1 MKYFRIHTD
10 DTAYLTQQ
18 PRGIFTAVG
27 RLVNAKLLTE
37 QETAQY
43 WKERAYFERVL
54 PVPPFY
60 EQGNPDRA
68 VTWFK
73 DTEEGNRIWAEM
85 TFYRDM
91 AKKYG
96 LKLYLSKCDEL
107 PGEPVYEDAF
117 QIAVIRPRAD
127 AAVSRIPLDP

>member
-1 MKYFRIHTD
+1 MKYFRIHTG

-37 QETAQY
+37 QETVQY

-60 EQGNPDRA
+60 EQGNPGRA

-96 LKLYLSKCDEL
+96 LKLYRSACDEL
-107 PGEPVYEDAF
+107 PGELIYEDAF

-127 AAVSRIPLDP
+127 AAISRIPLDP

>member
-27 RLVNAKLLTE
+27 RLVNAKLLTDE
-37 QETAQY
+37 ETAQY

-85 TFYRDM
+85 TFYREM

-96 LKLYLSKCDEL
+96 LPLYLSVCDEL
-107 PGEPVYEDAF
+107 PGELIYEDAF
-117 QIAVIRPRAD
+117 QIAVIRSRAD
-127 AAVSRIPLDP
+127 AAVSRMPLGP

>member
-1 MKYFRIHTD
+1 MRYFRIHTA

-27 RLVNAKLLTE
+27 KLVDAKRLTE

-43 WKERAYFERVL
+43 WKEREYFERVL

-60 EQGNPDRA
+60 AQGNPDQA

-73 DTEEGNRIWAEM
+73 DTEDGKRIWAEM
-85 TFYRDM
+85 SFYRNM
-91 AKKYG
+91 SEKYG
-96 LKLYLSKCDEL
+96 LSLYISECQEI
-107 PGEPVYEDAF
+107 PGELIYEDAY
-117 QIAVIRPRAD
+117 QIAVIHPKEDPGIITRP
-127 AAVSRIPLDP
+127 LHG

>member
-27 RLVNAKLLTE
+27 RLVSAKLLTE

-85 TFYRDM
+85 TFYREM

-96 LKLYLSKCDEL
+96 LPLYLSVCDEL
-107 PGEPVYEDAF
+107 PGELIYEDAF
-117 QIAVIRPRAD
+117 QIAVIRSRAD
-127 AAVSRIPLDP
+127 AAVSRMPLDP

>member
-27 RLVNAKLLTE
+27 RLVDAKLLTE

-43 WKERAYFERVL
+43 WKERAYFERFL

-85 TFYRDM
+85 TFYREM

-96 LKLYLSKCDEL
+96 LPLYLSVCDEL
-107 PGEPVYEDAF
+107 PGELIYEDAF

>member
-85 TFYRDM
+85 TFYREM

-96 LKLYLSKCDEL
+96 LPLYLSVCDEL
-107 PGEPVYEDAF
+107 PGELIYEDAF
-117 QIAVIRPRAD
+117 QIAVIRSRAD
-127 AAVSRIPLDP
+127 AAVSRMPLDP

>member
-127 AAVSRIPLDP
+127 AAISRIPLDP

>member
-96 LKLYLSKCDEL
+96 LKLYLSTCDEL
-107 PGEPVYEDAF
+107 PGEPIYEDAF

-127 AAVSRIPLDP
+127 AAVSRISLDP

>member
-10 DTAYLTQQ
+10 DTAYLTRQ

-27 RLVNAKLLTE
+27 KLVDAKLLTE

-60 EQGNPDRA
+60 EQGNPQRA
-68 VTWFK
+68 VAWFK
-73 DTEEGNRIWAEM
+73 DTEEGNRIWEEM
-85 TFYRDM
+85 TFYREM

-96 LKLYLSKCDEL
+96 LKLYLSGCDEI
-107 PGEPVYEDAF
+107 PGELIYEDEF

-127 AAVSRIPLDP
+127 AAVSRIPLDL

>member
-37 QETAQY
+37 QETVQY

-85 TFYRDM
+85 TFYRNM

>member
-1 MKYFRIHTD
+1 MKYFRIHTG

-27 RLVNAKLLTE
+27 RLVNAKLLTDE
-37 QETAQY
+37 ETAQY
-43 WKERAYFERVL
+43 WKERAYFEHVL

-85 TFYRDM
+85 TFYREM

-96 LKLYLSKCDEL
+96 LPLYLSVCDEL
-107 PGEPVYEDAF
+107 PGELIYEDAF
-117 QIAVIRPRAD
+117 QIAVIRSRAD
-127 AAVSRIPLDP
+127 AAVSRMPLDP

>member
-85 TFYRDM
+85 TFYREM

-96 LKLYLSKCDEL
+96 LPLYLSVCDEI
-107 PGEPVYEDAF
+107 PGELIYEDAY
-117 QIAVIRPRAD
+117 QIAVIHPRAD
-127 AAVSRIPLDP
+127 AAVSRKPLDP